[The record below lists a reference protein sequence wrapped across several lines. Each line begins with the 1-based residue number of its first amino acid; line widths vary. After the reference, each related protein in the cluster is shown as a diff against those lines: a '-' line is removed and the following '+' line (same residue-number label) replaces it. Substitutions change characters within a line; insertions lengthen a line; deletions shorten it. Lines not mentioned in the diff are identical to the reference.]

1 MDVVTKLTLKGH
13 SNYEQL
19 ASEVEVFVANKS
31 ELEQMLQADLEMD
44 ISIDDINDIVL
55 LEEGLRFSDGRQQHT
70 LPDWELDNDFDEM
83 VAKIKSGTFKLMLPT
98 LYATN
103 KPAVAYHLVISEVP
117 NEGQPLI
124 SGQHILK
131 PGYVWFAY

>member
-1 MDVVTKLTLKGH
+1 
-13 SNYEQL
+13 
-19 ASEVEVFVANKS
+19 
-31 ELEQMLQADLEMD
+31 MLQADLEMD

-98 LYATN
+98 LYTTN

-131 PGYVWFAY
+131 QGYVWFAY